1 MNIMKLV
8 GEMGTVMNMQLT
20 MKRFAMSAVAYGV
33 VQVVSAQVA
42 ITQVV
47 PMSTAD
53 QGTELRVM
61 FNGLPVQPKAYQL
74 ESPSRL
80 ILDFEGATNSVGS
93 NVAVNTTE
101 IGSVDVLEDAERSR
115 LTINLKDHGAFTTR
129 TEGNTFIL
137 KVAPEVRENVAL
149 PTNVAQATQ
158 QQNIGLTNI
167 GFERGA
173 QGEGLVNIE
182 LGSAHAPVDVQQQ
195 GSKVVVR
202 MLGTKVPAHLARRL
216 NVGDFAT
223 PVNTIDAYNEGSNG
237 VIVIQPSG
245 SYEYM
250 AYQAEDKLTIS
261 VKRPVDNSP
270 ASMIRAPQAYNGK
283 KISLDF
289 QDIEVRRVL
298 QLLADFT
305 NVNMVAADSVQGQI
319 TIRLKDVPWDQA
331 LDIILKSKNLDKR
344 RNGNVIWIA
353 PVAELIKA
361 EEEEAKAIAQ
371 SIKLAPIQT
380 DYIQLSYAK
389 VADVEKLI
397 TERKNASTSGGSQ
410 NNNNT
415 SNDEL
420 AGNLLSPRGSVSSDI
435 RTNTLIVNDTAQ
447 KIDEIRKMI
456 ELIDVPVKQ
465 VMIEARIVR
474 ASNNFSKELGV
485 KWGVLS
491 QGITNNSD
499 LLVGGSDTTLWNL
512 REPELDD
519 ETGQYTYEIERPSNL
534 NVDLGVANPAGRI
547 AFGLISLSDFM
558 LDLELSASEADGLT
572 EIVSTP
578 KVLTADKQKAV
589 IKSGTQIA
597 YQNATATGG
606 GTIASTQFKDAVLL
620 LEVTPSITPDG
631 KVSMQLNIAK
641 DTPTFLAGISQPSI
655 STNSINTNV
664 LINNGETVVL
674 GGVFE
679 TENGNSVTKVP
690 FFGDLPVVGNLFKT
704 TSKIDNR
711 NELLIFVTPRIVTD
725 NSTVNR

>member
-1 MNIMKLV
+1 
-8 GEMGTVMNMQLT
+8 MQLT

-101 IGSVDVLEDAERSR
+101 VGSVDVLEDAERSR

-137 KVAPEVRENVAL
+137 KVAPEVRENVSL
-149 PTNVAQATQ
+149 PSNIAQASTQ
-158 QQNIGLTNI
+158 QNLGLTNI

-182 LGSAHAPVDVQQQ
+182 LGSAHSPVDVQQQ

-261 VKRPVDNSP
+261 VKRPVDNSSV
-270 ASMIRAPQAYNGK
+270 SMIRAPQTYNGK

-305 NVNMVAADSVQGQI
+305 NVNMVAADTVQGQI

-380 DYIQLSYAK
+380 DYIKLNYAK
-389 VADVEKLI
+389 VADIEKLI
-397 TERKNASTSGGSQ
+397 TEAKSRSGLNGTSGSNNSLNGSA
-410 NNNNT
+410 T
-415 SNDEL
+415 SNQANNEF
-420 AGNLLSPRGSVSSDI
+420 AGSMLTPRGSVSSDI

-465 VMIEARIVR
+465 VMIEARVVR
-474 ASNNFSKELGV
+474 ATNQFSKEMGV
-485 KWGVLS
+485 KWGILS
-491 QGITNNSD
+491 QGVTKNND
-499 LLVGGSDTTLWNL
+499 LLVGGSDQTLWDL
-512 REPELDD
+512 KTPKLDRD
-519 ETGQYTYEIERPSNL
+519 TGVYEYTIERPDNL
-534 NVDLGVANPAGRI
+534 NVDLGVENAAGKI

-578 KVLTADKQKAV
+578 KVLAADKQKAT
-589 IKSGTQIA
+589 IKSGVQIP
-597 YQNATATGG
+597 YQTVSQE
-606 GTIASTQFKDAVLL
+606 GTKTDFEEAVLL

-631 KVSMQLNIAK
+631 KVGMQLNISK
-641 DTPTFLAGISQPSI
+641 DTRGEITPDGVAINVNQ
-655 STNSINTNV
+655 INTNV

-679 TENGNSVTKVP
+679 TENGSSVTKVP